1 MYQTTFNDTPQL
13 EDIFLKTK
21 RPYWTAYSIPKLP
34 LSRSVQPF
42 AVQSEDID
50 LSESW
55 GILEELV
62 EGQLSRGNVVIIR
75 AYQSTDKKNNPV
87 EWSIGEEQVSQYPRH
102 ASRINGFPGQQA
114 PRERGMSATEVQ
126 KMIDAEREKWEMKR
140 ELEDLRD
147 ELEYVRNEKASNSD
161 IAVIGGVPVSTKTID
176 GLLNGIMQKYLFD
189 NKGPATQVAVNGL
202 PQGQAQQG
210 NAANAPSED
219 MPSEEDVDK
228 AFDQVAKAINGN
240 GPDVMKLLIRIG
252 NFAEQNPAMF
262 HQVLSMLP

>member
-1 MYQTTFNDTPQL
+1 MSQPIFNDTPQL
-13 EDIFLKTK
+13 EEIFLKTK

-42 AVQSEDID
+42 AVQSEEID

-114 PRERGMSATEVQ
+114 PRERGMSPAEVQ
-126 KMIDAEREKWEMKR
+126 KMIDAERERWEMKR
-140 ELEDLRD
+140 KIEDLED
-147 ELEYVRNEKASNSD
+147 ELEYVRNEKPTNSD
-161 IAVIGGVPVSTKTID
+161 IAVIGGIPFNTQTVDWAIK
-176 GLLNGIMQKYLFD
+176 GLANKYIFDQKA
-189 NKGPATQVAVNGL
+189 PQVAVNGL

-210 NAANAPSED
+210 NAASAPSED
-219 MPSEEDVDK
+219 MPSEEDIDQ
-228 AFDQVAKAINGN
+228 AFAKVAKAINGN

-252 NFAEQNPAMF
+252 NFAEENPAMF